1 MLFMEKSLKIKQY
14 FIETYGCQ
22 MNKYDSELVAN
33 LLEQMGYQAAQTP
46 AEADILLVN
55 TCSVREHAETRALG
69 RLTAL
74 NEFKLKR
81 PGVVLGVLGCMAQR
95 IGKQILDEKPFV
107 NLALGPDSYRQLPDL
122 IRQLVANPAA
132 QQQDE
137 TDVSDYEDYSNL
149 YPSRIQGVSA
159 WVAIMRGCNNFCAY
173 CIVPYL
179 RGRER
184 SRRLENILT
193 EVRQLAA
200 DGFKEVTLLGQNVN
214 SYHDGEFDF
223 PDLLAQVSDTP
234 GIARVRF
241 ASSHPKDLSPKLID
255 TISAR
260 DNICKHI
267 HLAVQSGSNHVL
279 QQMNRYYTREHY
291 LALLE
296 NSRKKIPEISFTT
309 DIIVGFPGETE
320 RHFEELLDFVAEQRF
335 DRLGAFPYSA
345 EESTPAEHMAD
356 QVSEGIKAERLDR
369 LMSLQQ
375 EIAFER
381 NNSLIGHTVD
391 VIIDSVEDNGTGIGR
406 TPADCPDIDQEVFVT
421 ESSVAVGDL
430 CRVCITGV
438 VGYDLTGTKL
448 EDGCS

>member
-1 MLFMEKSLKIKQY
+1 MLSLKIKRY

-33 LLEQMGYQAAQTP
+33 LLEQMGYQPAQTP

-74 NEFKLKR
+74 NEYKLKR

-95 IGKQILDEKPFV
+95 IGRQILNEKPFV

-122 IRQLVANPAA
+122 IRQLEADPAVR
-132 QQQDE
+132 QQDE
-137 TDVSDYEDYSNL
+137 SDVSDYEDYSNL

-184 SRRLENILT
+184 SRPLENILT
-193 EVRQLAA
+193 EVRRLAT

-223 PDLLAQVSDTP
+223 PDLLAQVSDIP
-234 GIARVRF
+234 GIDRVRF
-241 ASSHPKDLSPKLID
+241 ASSHPKDLSPKLIE
-255 TISAR
+255 TIAAR
-260 DNICKHI
+260 DNICNHI

-279 QQMNRYYTREHY
+279 QQMNRNYTREHY

-296 NSRKKIPEISFTT
+296 NARKIIPEISFTT
-309 DIIVGFPGETE
+309 DIIVGFPGESGAD
-320 RHFEELLDFVAEQRF
+320 FEDTLDLVRQAQF
-335 DRLGAFPYSA
+335 DNAFTFKY
-345 EESTPAEHMAD
+345 
-356 QVSEGIKAERLDR
+356 
-369 LMSLQQ
+369 
-375 EIAFER
+375 
-381 NNSLIGHTVD
+381 
-391 VIIDSVEDNGTGIGR
+391 
-406 TPADCPDIDQEVFVT
+406 CP
-421 ESSVAVGDL
+421 
-430 CRVCITGV
+430 R
-438 VGYDLTGTKL
+438 TGTKAAQLAETVSDAEKQRRL
-448 EDGCS
+448 EALIHLQNEITLQRNRQEIGKLAPVLVEGRSKKSANRFKGRTGTNKVIIFEQKSAQPGTIVLIKITAAEGHTLFGEVAV